1 MGLASGVTAGSATLT
16 GTAIGS
22 ATVTASATGLTS
34 GTGTVAFINTVASV
48 VASGSPAKLGGSITV
63 TATGKPGATATFSI
77 SGDVATDATMTEST
91 TEAGTYSGSY
101 TVTDVVVDGTY
112 DVTVKIGP
120 GSDSKT
126 GVVVIDKT
134 APTIA
139 SASSD
144 KDSLRNGESLILT
157 VTTEAGAA
165 VTADVSALDTT
176 QADVVAVAESAETA
190 GTYSATV

>member
-1 MGLASGVTAGSATLT
+1 MG
-16 GTAIGS
+16 
-22 ATVTASATGLTS
+22 
-34 GTGTVAFINTVASV
+34 
-48 VASGSPAKLGGSITV
+48 
-63 TATGKPGATATFSI
+63 
-77 SGDVATDATMTEST
+77 
-91 TEAGTYSGSY
+91 
-101 TVTDVVVDGTY
+101 VDGTY
-112 DVTVKIGP
+112 DVTVKIGA

-126 GVVVIDKT
+126 GAVVIDKT

-176 QADVVAVAESAETA
+176 QTNAVAVAESAETA
-190 GTYSATV
+190 GTYSAAITVSSDTTAESGDKVVVVTAKDLAGNSATA